1 MARLSQPM
9 IDMHLFKSLAH
20 GHVAGDAV
28 PQQVQQ
34 FFRPPL
40 EPPHFSLMIS
50 TRWR

>member
-1 MARLSQPM
+1 M

-28 PQQVQQ
+28 LQQVQQVQQ

-50 TRWR
+50 TRWG